1 MRVYLNIGSNIGDRQ
16 GFIDAAIE
24 AIEREFCCHALRSDV
39 VESEPWGFASSN
51 RFLNIGIALS
61 IADCE
66 PHELLRRLKAI
77 ESGIDSRSH
86 RTADGGYADRAIDI
100 DIIDIDG
107 ISIDDAILTI
117 PHRHLQEREFSLVP
131 YRQLKAM
138 ERSY

>member
-86 RTADGGYADRAIDI
+86 RTADGGYADIS
-100 DIIDIDG
+100 DG
-107 ISIDDAILTI
+107 YG
-117 PHRHLQEREFSLVP
+117 QE
-131 YRQLKAM
+131 QLSGRRGTWSDFEA
-138 ERSY
+138 EEAE